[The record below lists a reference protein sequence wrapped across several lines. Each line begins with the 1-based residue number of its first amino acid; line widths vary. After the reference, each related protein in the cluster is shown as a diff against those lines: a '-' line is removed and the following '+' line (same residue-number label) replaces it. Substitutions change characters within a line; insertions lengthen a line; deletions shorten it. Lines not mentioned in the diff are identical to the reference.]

1 MSYIV
6 KRQLST
12 LIPPK
17 IASVSNLGAAP
28 GAKRLSA
35 VVDFYKAL
43 PRGSAPAPSKPTTF
57 IGRYSAKY
65 FEGDNASGLP
75 LLHLTI
81 ALFLVGYTLDYQ
93 FHLKHHKKSAEGHH

>member
-17 IASVSNLGAAP
+17 IASAATLGATP
-28 GAKRLSA
+28 GAKRLAS

-43 PRGSAPAPSKPTTF
+43 PRGPAPVSQPTSF
-57 IGRYSAKY
+57 FGRYSAKY
-65 FEGDNASGLP
+65 FEGGNASGAP
-75 LLHLTI
+75 LVHLI
-81 ALFLVGYTLDYQ
+81 IGAFLIGYTLDYQ
-93 FHLKHHKKSAEGHH
+93 FHLKHHKAGAEEHH

>member
-17 IASVSNLGAAP
+17 IASASNLGAAP
-28 GAKRLSA
+28 GAKRLAS

-43 PRGSAPAPSKPTTF
+43 PRGTPAKHKPTTF
-57 IGRYSAKY
+57 IERYSAKY

-75 LLHLTI
+75 LIHLTI

-93 FHLKHHKKSAEGHH
+93 FHLKHHKKGSEEHH